1 MTLSRRAMLAALAA
15 APAIGA
21 ASPTPKGFVDVRDGR
36 LTLDGEPYRFVGANL
51 WYGAWLGSPAAYGDR
66 ARLRRE
72 LDKLKALGVT
82 NLRVLG
88 SGEQSPAKVALDP
101 TFRGPGQDY
110 NADLLAGLD
119 VLLAEM
125 GQRGMKAV
133 IYLNNFWDW
142 SGGMPAYLRWAGNG
156 TWFQQGDPAHPW
168 PEFADYSGRFYGDAK
183 ANALF
188 RHYVKALVSRVNT
201 VTGKPYRDDPT
212 LMAWQLANEPRPG
225 GSEAFG
231 VANLPTYYR
240 WIDETA
246 TLIKS
251 LDTRHLVST
260 GSEGAKGCLEREAC
274 VVEAHKLAAIDYVT
288 LHVWP
293 NNWSWIDPK
302 NQAATYD
309 AGEARC
315 VDYVTR
321 HIALA
326 KGLNK
331 PLVIEEFGL
340 IRDDRAF
347 APDAPANLK
356 DRFYKTI
363 FGLAL
368 ADMKAGGPTAGT
380 NFWAWN
386 GEGRAQHDNAWF
398 AKGDRSYVGDPPQEE
413 QGLYGVFDADVTTI
427 AVIKAHAK
435 EVESLSQRERAGPAR
450 SVGG

>member
-1 MTLSRRAMLAALAA
+1 MILSRRHLLTALAA
-15 APAIGA
+15 TPLLA
-21 ASPTPKGFVDVRDGR
+21 ATRPDGFVRVADGR
-36 LTLDGEPYRFVGANL
+36 LVLDGKPYRFVGANL

-125 GQRGMKAV
+125 AQRGMKAV
-133 IYLNNFWDW
+133 IYVNNFWDW
-142 SGGMPAYLRWAGNG
+142 SGGMPAYLRWVGNG

-168 PEFADYSGRFYGDAK
+168 PEYPDYAGRFYGDAK

-188 RHYVKALVSRVNT
+188 RHYLKALVGRIST

-212 LMAWQLANEPRPG
+212 IMAWQLANEPRPG
-225 GSEAFG
+225 GTDAFG

-240 WIDETA
+240 WVAETA
-246 TLIKS
+246 NLIKS
-251 LDTRHLVST
+251 LDPRHLITT
-260 GSEGAKGCLEREAC
+260 GSEGTKGCLEREAC
-274 VVEAHKLAAIDYVT
+274 VVEAHRPASIDYMT

-302 NQAATYD
+302 NQADTYE
-309 AGEARC
+309 AGEAKCR
-315 VDYVTR
+315 DYVVQ

-347 APDAPANLK
+347 APDAPASLK
-356 DRFYKTI
+356 DRFYRTI
-363 FGLAL
+363 YGLAL
-368 ADMKAGGPTAGT
+368 ADMKAGGPMAGT

-386 GEGRAQHDNAWF
+386 GEGRAQHEDAWF
-398 AKGDRSYVGDPPQEE
+398 AKGDRAFVGDPPQEE
-413 QGLYGVFDADVTTI
+413 QGLYGVFDADVTTL
-427 AVIKAHAK
+427 AVIKAHARD
-435 EVESLSQRERAGPAR
+435 VAAL
-450 SVGG
+450 